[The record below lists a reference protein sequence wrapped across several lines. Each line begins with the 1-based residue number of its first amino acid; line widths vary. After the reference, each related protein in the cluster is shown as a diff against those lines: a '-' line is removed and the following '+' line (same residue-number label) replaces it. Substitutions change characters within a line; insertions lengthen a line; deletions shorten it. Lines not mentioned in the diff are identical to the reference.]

1 MESCKLNTTSN
12 DHNYK
17 SCENNSSQ
25 PSSNS
30 SSLSEIFKN
39 DSCIICFNKINE
51 LFVSFDRTKN
61 IVVDM
66 DIENMEQN
74 NTRVKAFFYYNLKNQ
89 NCNCN
94 YNVHF
99 ECLTYWLYDNPHCP
113 LCRNIVTIN
122 NRDNVDSISI
132 SKHNNFIIVH
142 DKQNQIY
149 IDLQKCPYLDFPNT
163 ASHTQPYSHYQS
175 PTQQTIQHIQNQREY
190 EELQVLQQR
199 SRSHALSN
207 LFISIF
213 GIVVVVVVSVIIIT
227 SLY

>member
-1 MESCKLNTTSN
+1 MENSKINTSSN
-12 DHNYK
+12 DQNYK

-30 SSLSEIFKN
+30 SSLSEISLN

-66 DIENMEQN
+66 DIETMEQN
-74 NTRVKAFFYYNLKNQ
+74 NTRAKAFFYYNLKNQ
-89 NCNCN
+89 NCSCN

-163 ASHTQPYSHYQS
+163 ASHTQP
-175 PTQQTIQHIQNQREY
+175 PTQQTIQHIQNRQEY
-190 EELQVLQQR
+190 EEMQVQQR
-199 SRSHALSN
+199 SRYHALSN
-207 LFISIF
+207 LFIGIF
-213 GIVVVVVVSVIIIT
+213 GIVIVVVVSLIIIIT